1 MLFANGCGH
10 NSHHHRPCDIEHRAG
25 VPDYLILLV
34 KKKAWAVID
43 GRRRQIAP
51 NALICFPPHT
61 YIHYGCDEPGYND
74 DWIHFLPDEKEKG
87 FPESLGLPFGQ
98 ITYPCDF
105 HRLSEYVRLLSDSYH
120 SALAYREQ
128 IVDSFL
134 HIFLYS
140 LKEELERD
148 PAGSDA
154 RKYYRDFSALRTQIY
169 NDPAASFQI
178 PELADA
184 LCLSLSYFQH
194 LYKQFF
200 HCSCS
205 QDIINARL
213 LLARYYLTS
222 SDMSIRNLADFC
234 GYENEL
240 HFMRQFKKFVG
251 MTPSQYRL
259 ANKGQVEK
267 GVTPI

>member
-1 MLFANGCGH
+1 M
-10 NSHHHRPCDIEHRAG
+10 
-25 VPDYLILLV
+25 
-34 KKKAWAVID
+34 
-43 GRRRQIAP
+43 
-51 NALICFPPHT
+51 
-61 YIHYGCDEPGYND
+61 
-74 DWIHFLPDEKEKG
+74 PDEKEKG

-120 SALAYREQ
+120 SALTYREQ

-134 HIFLYS
+134 HILLYS

-154 RKYYRDFSALRTQIY
+154 RKYYQNFSALRTQIY

-205 QDIINARL
+205 QDIIKPGS
-213 LLARYYLTS
+213 YSPGITS
-222 SDMSIRNLADFC
+222 QAAI
-234 GYENEL
+234 
-240 HFMRQFKKFVG
+240 
-251 MTPSQYRL
+251 
-259 ANKGQVEK
+259 
-267 GVTPI
+267 

>member
-10 NSHHHRPCDIEHRAG
+10 DSHHHRPCDIEHRAG

-120 SALAYREQ
+120 SALTYREQ

-134 HIFLYS
+134 HILLYS

-154 RKYYRDFSALRTQIY
+154 RKYYQNFSALRTQIY